1 MFYTYCCYAFYVV
14 FVPMQGRECNTNPE
28 ILMGFFTALMV
39 LLFAPF
45 LVPLFCLF
53 RKSKTIISIFGIC
66 TIVFIIFAAT
76 PIAFP
81 YAEKT
86 AAQRFFAV
94 VGPKFGVLTYMP
106 SLIFPF
112 TAHSPNLP

>member
-94 VGPKFGVLTYMP
+94 VGR
-106 SLIFPF
+106 LIWLF
-112 TAHSPNLP
+112 NL